1 MMKTAHIAF
10 LVATL
15 IPLGAAQVSHAQLPQ
30 AKLYS
35 LFPPGA
41 QAGTTV
47 ELKIT
52 GGEDLDEVDSLYFTH
67 PGITAEQKAADPAA
81 QPMPPTEGEGRRGRR
96 GRRRGG
102 DGGAPPADQTFVVTV
117 AAEVPPGVY
126 EVAAMGRFGG
136 TNVRSFVVGAR
147 PEINETE
154 GNNEPTSA
162 SPLEPG
168 KVVNGRMDGG
178 TDVDWFKFT
187 GATGQRIVFN
197 VAAASVDS
205 RIDPVLEI
213 YDSTARR
220 RLRTARSVRKEDPYL
235 VFDVP
240 ADGEYLL
247 RLYDRQFRNGNEY
260 VYRLIAHTGPQIAF
274 VLPPAGLPGSSGSY
288 ALFGFNLPGG
298 QLTDTLVGGAKLERL
313 ETMIALPAESDVLDF
328 DGFVSSVS
336 AATDAVS
343 YQLDSPQGP
352 SNAVPIFLAHAPVVL
367 EQEPNNEP
375 AQSQVVA
382 VPTEVAG
389 QFAARGDVDYVAFQA
404 RSGEVIYIEAF
415 AERLGSTADPYLTVD
430 QVTVDAEGKETV
442 KRLAAQD
449 DVGTSLYQ
457 NVFDTQT
464 DDAVYRLQ
472 VPADGLYRVSI
483 RDRAW
488 ETRGDPSLVYRLV
501 IRPEQPDFRLVAV
514 PMSPTPGQVSPV
526 GLRQGDNFPVNVLA
540 FRTDGFNG
548 AIDVAAADLPPGVS
562 CLGTTIGPGQNTAP
576 LVFTAA
582 PDAVPD
588 WYDVRLVGK
597 ARVEDPAAARAV
609 DAARGTVTNAEKP
622 LADLRKALAGED
634 EKVQKATAARDEAK
648 TASDAQPDDADLKQ
662 KLDAAQ
668 KALDEAQ
675 AARQPAA
682 DKLAAA
688 EQALTN
694 AKIALAAAEQDS
706 AARTK
711 DVARRVRAG
720 QVVWG
725 GQNNAAATSRV
736 AAALPLSVMPE
747 PAPFQVTTDVFR
759 VDANQGRQVLVPV
772 KLEKRSGFDEKVAL
786 NFTGLPNN
794 SNIEVKNDAIEK
806 GQAEKLLRI
815 LVKDNAPPGVYTVWL
830 STQGQVSYARNPEHA
845 ERLKQAF
852 DAVAAEAKTAQEGAQ
867 AATQAKTDATQ
878 QATQAAEGLKK
889 AQDDKASAEKNMQA
903 AAANVAAA
911 KQAKD
916 AADKKVTETAEAQ
929 KKAEEAVA
937 AAQTA
942 LSDSE
947 KAVTDAE
954 AAAKAAAEAL
964 ENDTGNEDLKKQK
977 ADADAALTASQQ
989 TRDNAK
995 TALATTEEALTK
1007 AKQAAEQAAKEQTDA
1022 GKALSDADTAA
1033 KTADEA
1039 AKKAVETLTAAAAA
1053 NKAAEEAKAAAE
1065 KAETEAQAKAKDL
1078 ETKRQAAEK
1087 ASNDAANAA
1096 KPQNK
1101 NFTPTSNPIVIAVK
1115 LAPVKLAANVPN
1127 SGNVKKGETLE
1138 VKVTVTRQNGFAGP
1152 VQLTLPLPPGVA
1164 GLTADD
1170 PTIAADQTEGTLKI
1184 TAAADATEGQIENLV
1199 IRGTMEFAGEA
1210 AVDIPVSIKVNN

>member
-1 MMKTAHIAF
+1 MTRLR
-10 LVATL
+10 LVAGL
-15 IPLGAAQVSHAQLPQ
+15 VLSIGLAHVADAQLPQ

-35 LFPPGA
+35 VFPPGA

-47 ELKIT
+47 ELRIT

-81 QPMPPTEGEGRRGRR
+81 QPAPPMDGERRRGRR
-96 GRRRGG
+96 GRRGG
-102 DGGAPPADQTFVVTV
+102 DGAQSADQSFVVTI
-117 AAEVPPGVY
+117 AADVPPGVY

-136 TNVRSFVVGAR
+136 TNMRSFIVGAR

-154 GNNEPTSA
+154 GNNEAGAP
-162 SPLEPG
+162 SPLEFS

-187 GATGQRIVFN
+187 GTTAQRIVFN
-197 VAAASVDS
+197 IAAASVDS
-205 RIDPVLEI
+205 RIDPVLEV
-213 YDSTARR
+213 YDATARR
-220 RLRTARSVRKEDPYL
+220 RLRTARSVRDADTYL

-247 RLYDRQFRNGNEY
+247 RLFDRQFRNGNDY
-260 VYRLIAHTGPQIAF
+260 VYRLVAHTGPQIAF
-274 VLPPAGLPGSSGSY
+274 VLPPAGLPGSSDKY

-298 QLTDTLVGGAKLERL
+298 QLTDTLLGGAKLERL
-313 ETMIALPAESDVLDF
+313 ETTITLPVEPDALDV

-352 SNAVPIFLAHAPVVL
+352 SNKIPIFLAQAPVTL

-382 VPTEVAG
+382 VPAEVAG

-404 RSGEVIYIEAF
+404 KAGEVIFIEAF

-430 QVTVDAEGKETV
+430 QVTVDPEGKETV

-472 VPADGLYRVSI
+472 VPADGLYRVSV

-488 ETRGDPSLVYRLV
+488 ETRGDPSLVYRLA
-501 IRPEQPDFRLVAV
+501 IRPERPDFRLVAV
-514 PMSPTPGQVSPV
+514 PMSPTPGQTSPV

-540 FRTDGFNG
+540 FRTDGFNS
-548 AIDVAAADLPPGVS
+548 AIDVAAEELPPGVT
-562 CLGTTIGPGQNTAP
+562 CQGTTIGPNQNTAP

-582 PDAVPD
+582 ADAVPD
-588 WYDVRLVGK
+588 WYAVRLVGK
-597 ARVEDPAAARAV
+597 SRVEDPSAARAV
-609 DAARGTVTNAEKP
+609 DAAKGTVTNAEKP
-622 LADLRKALAGED
+622 LADLRKALAAED

-662 KLDAAQ
+662 KLEAAQ
-668 KALDEAQ
+668 KALDAAQ

-682 DKLAAA
+682 DKLAAGDKA
-688 EQALTN
+688 VTD
-694 AKIALAAAEQDS
+694 AKAALAAAEQDS
-706 AARTK
+706 AARAR
-711 DVARRVRAG
+711 DVTHRVRAG
-720 QVVWG
+720 EVVWG
-725 GQNNAAATSRV
+725 GQNNGPATSRV
-736 AAALPLSVMPE
+736 AETLALSVMPE
-747 PAPFQVTTDVFR
+747 PAPFQVSTDVFR
-759 VDANQGRQVLVPV
+759 VDASQSRLVLVPV

-794 SNIEVKNDAIEK
+794 SNIEVKNDAIDK

-815 LVKDNAPPGVYTVWL
+815 FVKDNAPPGVYTIWL
-830 STQGQVSYARNPEHA
+830 STQGQVSYARNPEKA
-845 ERLKQAF
+845 DRLKQAF

-867 AATQAKTDATQ
+867 AATQVKTDATQ
-878 QATQAAEGLKK
+878 KATQAAEGLKK
-889 AQDDKASAEKNMQA
+889 AQDDKAAAEKNLQTA
-903 AAANVAAA
+903 AATVATA

-916 AADKKVTETAEAQ
+916 AADKKVTETADSQ

-937 AAQTA
+937 AAQKT
-942 LSDSE
+942 LSDAE

-964 ENDTGNEDLKKQK
+964 DKDTGNEDLKKQK
-977 ADADAALTASQQ
+977 ADADAALTAAQQ

-995 TALATTEEALTK
+995 TALATMEEALAK
-1007 AKQAAEQAAKEQTDA
+1007 SKQAAEQATKEQTDA
-1022 GKALSDADTAA
+1022 VKALTDADTAA
-1033 KTADEA
+1033 RLADEA
-1039 AKKAVETLTAAAAA
+1039 VKKAVESLTAADAA

-1065 KAETEAQAKAKDL
+1065 KAETEALAKAKDQ

-1087 ASNDAANAA
+1087 ASIDAANAA

-1101 NFTPTSNPIVIAVK
+1101 NFTPTSTPIVIAVK
-1115 LAPVKLAANVPN
+1115 PAPVKLAANVPN
-1127 SGNVKKGETLE
+1127 SGNLKKGESLE

-1164 GLTADD
+1164 GLTADN
-1170 PTIAADQTEGTLKI
+1170 PTIAADQSEGTLKI

>member
-1 MMKTAHIAF
+1 MTRARTTVAAAF
-10 LVATL
+10 VLVF
-15 IPLGAAQVSHAQLPQ
+15 AAARLSHAQLPQ

-35 LFPPGA
+35 IFPPGA
-41 QAGTTV
+41 QVGTTV

-52 GGEDLDEVDSLYFTH
+52 GGEDLDEVDSLYFVH
-67 PGITAEQKAADPAA
+67 PGITAEQKAADSAA
-81 QPMPPTEGEGRRGRR
+81 QQPPMPEEGRRGRR
-96 GRRRGG
+96 GRRGGG
-102 DGGAPPADQTFVVTV
+102 DAQTVDQTFVVTV
-117 AAEVPPGVY
+117 AADVPPGVY

-154 GNNEPTSA
+154 GNNEAKSP
-162 SPLEPG
+162 SPLQLG
-168 KVVNGRMDGG
+168 TVINGRMDGG

-187 GATGQRIVFN
+187 GAAAQRIVFK
-197 VAAASVDS
+197 VAAATIDS
-205 RIDPVLEI
+205 RIDPVLEV
-213 YDSTARR
+213 YDPTARR
-220 RLRTARSVRKEDPYL
+220 RLRAARSVRKEDPYL

-247 RLYDRQFRNGNEY
+247 RLYDRLFRNGNEY
-260 VYRLIAHTGPQIAF
+260 VYRLVAHTGPQIAF
-274 VLPPAGLPGSSGSY
+274 VLPPAGLPGTSDTY

-298 QLTDTLVGGAKLERL
+298 QMTDIALGGAKLERL
-313 ETMIALPAESDVLDF
+313 ETTIAVPSEPDVLDV

-336 AATDAVS
+336 AAADAVS

-352 SNAVPIFLAHAPVVL
+352 SNKVPVFLAQAPVAL

-382 VPTEVAG
+382 VPAEVAG

-404 RSGEVIYIEAF
+404 KAGEVIFIEAF

-430 QVTVDAEGKETV
+430 QVTLDAEGKETV

-501 IRPEQPDFRLVAV
+501 VRPERPDFRLVAV
-514 PMSPTPGQVSPV
+514 PMSPTPGQASPV

-540 FRTDGFNG
+540 FRVDGFNG
-548 AIDVAAADLPPGVS
+548 AIDVVAEELPPGVT
-562 CLGTTIGPGQNTAP
+562 CQGTTIGPNQNTAP

-582 PDAVPD
+582 ADAVPD
-588 WYDVRLVGK
+588 WYAVRLVGK
-597 ARVEDPAAARAV
+597 ARVEDPSAARAV
-609 DAARGTVTNAEKP
+609 EAAKGTVTNAEKP
-622 LADLRKALAGED
+622 LADLRKALAAED

-648 TASDAQPDDADLKQ
+648 AAADAKPDDADLKQ
-662 KLDAAQ
+662 KLEAAQ
-668 KALDEAQ
+668 KALDAAQ

-682 DKLAAA
+682 DKLAAGEKA
-688 EQALTN
+688 VTD
-694 AKIALAAAEQDS
+694 AKAALAAADQDS
-706 AARTK
+706 TTKAK
-711 DVARRVRAG
+711 DVTRRVRAG
-720 QVVWG
+720 QVVWA
-725 GQNNAAATSRV
+725 GQNNSAATSRV
-736 AAALPLSVMPE
+736 ATALALSVMPE
-747 PAPFQVTTDVFR
+747 SAPFQVTTDVFR
-759 VDANQGRQVLVPV
+759 VDANQSRLVLVPV

-794 SNIEVKNDAIEK
+794 SNIEVKNDAIDK
-806 GQAEKLLRI
+806 GQSEKLLRI
-815 LVKDNAPPGVYTVWL
+815 FVKDNAPPGVYTIWL
-830 STQGQVSYARNPEHA
+830 STQGQVSYARNPEKA
-845 ERLKQAF
+845 DRLKQAF

-867 AATQAKTDATQ
+867 SATQAKTDATQ
-878 QATQAAEGLKK
+878 KATQAAEGLKK
-889 AQDDKASAEKNMQA
+889 AQEEKTAAEKNMQTT
-903 AAANVAAA
+903 AANVATA

-916 AADKKVTETAEAQ
+916 AADKKVTESVEVQ
-929 KKAEEAVA
+929 KKAEEAAA
-937 AAQTA
+937 AAQKV
-942 LSDSE
+942 LSDAE

-964 ENDTGNEDLKKQK
+964 EEDTGNEDLKKQK
-977 ADADAALTASQQ
+977 ADADAALTAAQQ
-989 TRDNAK
+989 ARDNAK

-1007 AKQAAEQAAKEQTDA
+1007 AKQAAEQAAKEQTDVA
-1022 GKALSDADTAA
+1022 KALTDADTAA
-1033 KTADEA
+1033 KLADEA
-1039 AKKAVETLTAAAAA
+1039 LKKSVETLTAADVA
-1053 NKAAEEAKAAAE
+1053 NKTALEVKAAAE
-1065 KAETEAQAKAKDL
+1065 KAEADAQAKAKDL

-1101 NFTPTSNPIVIAVK
+1101 NFTPTSTPIVIAVK
-1115 LAPVKLAANVPN
+1115 PAPIKLAANVPN
-1127 SGNVKKGETLE
+1127 SGNLKKGETLE

-1152 VQLTLPLPPGVA
+1152 VQLALPLPPGVA
-1164 GLTADD
+1164 GLTADN
-1170 PTIAADQTEGTLKI
+1170 PMIAADQTEGTIRI

-1199 IRGTMEFAGEA
+1199 VRGTMEFAGQA
-1210 AVDIPVSIKVNN
+1210 AVDIPMSIKVNN